1 MNQVLG
7 DFAGLIREHQAAL
20 PARLDD
26 EVAMVRA
33 QDDIFQWV
41 SAARAL
47 TQRGWAIFLQTR
59 TVADY
64 YSVDS
69 MDQALAGQLDAGLAY
84 YHAAQGEMALAAKA
98 MEMSALEWKMSG
110 LTLKQAY
117 R

>member
-1 MNQVLG
+1 
-7 DFAGLIREHQAAL
+7 
-20 PARLDD
+20 
-26 EVAMVRA
+26 
-33 QDDIFQWV
+33 
-41 SAARAL
+41 
-47 TQRGWAIFLQTR
+47 
-59 TVADY
+59 
-64 YSVDS
+64 